1 MAYGEQDPRRLIVRL
16 AVAVMIADGRITA
29 TECDAMAYLDRL
41 GLGPLSTLVDE
52 EVGRASRHP
61 IDLID
66 TCEGLADASPQAAAV
81 ILTLLAEIAA
91 ADGSVSE
98 QELATFDT
106 VAKQLGLSSIE
117 SDHILD
123 LAVSS
128 HGARLLRGADAAS
141 AAAKLTVPP
150 APEPHRPP
158 PRNGSGVSSAAPDL
172 KRARRILGV
181 TPDADREQVDRAY
194 MALVQRYDPTQL
206 AALGPEFAALAVR
219 KLAEAT
225 AAFQALRRVLR
236 AEA

>member
-41 GLGPLSTLVDE
+41 GLGPLSTLVEE
-52 EVGRASRHP
+52 EVERALRHP

-91 ADGSVSE
+91 SDGSVSGK
-98 QELATFDT
+98 ELLTFHT
-106 VAKQLGLSSIE
+106 VARQLGLSSME
-117 SDHILD
+117 ADHILD
-123 LAVSS
+123 LAVAS
-128 HGARLLRGADAAS
+128 HGARLVRDIEAVSAAS
-141 AAAKLTVPP
+141 KVMVPP
-150 APEPHRPP
+150 TPEPHHAP
-158 PRNGSGVSSAAPDL
+158 PRNGSGVPAGAPDL
-172 KRARRILGV
+172 KRACRILGV
-181 TPDADREQVDRAY
+181 TAAADREQVDRAY
-194 MALVQRYDPTQL
+194 IALVERYNPIEL
-206 AALGPEFAALAVR
+206 ATLGPEFAALAVR

-225 AAFQALRRVLR
+225 AAFHALRRALG